1 MVSNQEYYIGFTT
14 VCTIPVILYVLLS
27 MVKAYNSIVKKSI
40 HYSLERNSLN
50 YSDQTN
56 DQDPIQMTELLDEDP
71 IN

>member
-1 MVSNQEYYIGFTT
+1 MVSNQEYYFGFTT

-40 HYSLERNSLN
+40 HYSLEQNSLN

-56 DQDPIQMTELLDEDP
+56 DQDPIQLTELLDEDP